1 MSTEDLLVVNDLPM
15 WLRIEVNDQSCDC
28 CSLSAPGGCG
38 SAVSRCCRAALAAC
52 CLGAA
57 GTPHLPVTSRR
68 LRFSPACRRPCAA
81 PRVSVC
87 ASREASQFFR
97 EPRVKQLKV
106 SWNYF
111 NSVWGR
117 STSSTSPSALP
128 DLTSRLIVKVT
139 DGTSANG
146 NGTVLGVLRCAG
158 ACVGTVR
165 CSQERGVVALVAGVA
180 PSCCCCD

>member
-1 MSTEDLLVVNDLPM
+1 MVADRGEWSELWLL
-15 WLRIEVNDQSCDC
+15 
-28 CSLSAPGGCG
+28 LSEP
-38 SAVSRCCRAALAAC
+38 
-52 CLGAA
+52 
-57 GTPHLPVTSRR
+57 SRR
-68 LRFSPACRRPCAA
+68 LWLRSVPLLSRCSGRMLFRSSGDTPPTSHIQAA
-81 PRVSVC
+81 PVLPGMSPSVCGPPGLRVRPPGCSVC

>member
-1 MSTEDLLVVNDLPM
+1 MVADRGEWSELWLL
-15 WLRIEVNDQSCDC
+15 
-28 CSLSAPGGCG
+28 LSEP
-38 SAVSRCCRAALAAC
+38 
-52 CLGAA
+52 
-57 GTPHLPVTSRR
+57 SRR
-68 LRFSPACRRPCAA
+68 LWLRSVPLLSRCSGRMLFRSSGDTPPTSHIQAA
-81 PRVSVC
+81 PVLPGMSPSVC